1 MKSTEGLTW
10 GLQGLLPTCLT
21 YRVVAGS
28 LNLSLAFWQELL
40 SSSPRSL
47 SVGLFKCLWQ
57 LTSYIAMTQ
66 ERRKK
71 KLYIECL
78 LWPILRG
85 QILTFLQ
92 RSTAF
97 TDELYSVTVG
107 GGIYMGR
114 DTKRRR
120 ALGDILEGW
129 LLQIPSSASAP
140 QKFNEDVLPLKL
152 LVLTGAVHRCCAWCP
167 SWSWEFLKVGSVMA
181 FR

>member
-1 MKSTEGLTW
+1 MRLWLNFWLGMKSTEGLTW

-71 KLYIECL
+71 NCTLNVFYDL
-78 LWPILRG
+78 
-85 QILTFLQ
+85 
-92 RSTAF
+92 S
-97 TDELYSVTVG
+97 
-107 GGIYMGR
+107 
-114 DTKRRR
+114 
-120 ALGDILEGW
+120 
-129 LLQIPSSASAP
+129 
-140 QKFNEDVLPLKL
+140 
-152 LVLTGAVHRCCAWCP
+152 
-167 SWSWEFLKVGSVMA
+167 
-181 FR
+181 